1 MPAAGRGDPLAHSAP
16 APGGHGQSYADHIAR
31 VRWGARER
39 AAAMLRFAGEPPQG
53 FLDALD
59 AAAAFHDLGKLDED
73 IQEAMIRGRGAKL
86 RWDHVDAGVA
96 RLTSA
101 GNWMA
106 AWLVR
111 AHHAPGLPA
120 HAEHFDPDGL
130 GRRLRGRRQGK
141 DDPERHEEQISRTN
155 ARLSGYQAVHEAAV
169 GRTNIGPMRACH
181 GLAMRLALSCLVDA
195 DHADTARFDTGHEL
209 PAAAKP
215 RWKERLVQLDA
226 YVHSLGESADDAR
239 TGHRAEFYRACR
251 EARIERPI
259 AACEGP
265 VGLGK
270 TTAVTAHLLRR
281 ASDEG
286 LRHLIIV
293 APFTNIIAQT
303 VRVLRNALVLP
314 SEKATDVIVEH
325 HHRADFDD
333 RSDRDVAVL
342 WRAPVIVTTAVQ
354 LFETLASNNPSQLRK
369 FHELPGSALF
379 LDEAHAALPTQL
391 WPQNWRWLR
400 ELAERWGCRIVFA
413 SGSLTRFWEHQE
425 IVPEPIKLPELL
437 PPALEQSVIRAE
449 KRRVLYKRSGRSSS
463 LRELIHRIG
472 EAPGPRLVILNT
484 VQSAAVVARAMRDAS
499 HNVLHLSTA
508 LSPRDR
514 DVVLD
519 RVQRRL
525 KVSEDQDWSLV
536 ATSCVEAG
544 VDLSF
549 RTAFRERF
557 GTASLIQVGGR
568 VNRHGEFNSV
578 GGGIVFDFLLDAAD
592 GITSHPSASFSA
604 EVLKRQFREGAFDDE
619 EITPAQLVTTA
630 MIEELRDRGGLGHD
644 ALAKAERERDYPS
657 AAEEGQVI
665 RTDSRIVVVD
675 PRLRQLLENRRPIGF
690 RTLLRGS
697 VQIWARKLPLLGLEP
712 LPGRTELYF
721 WPYEYDPDF
730 LGYMAGVLQL
740 RQFWEE
746 GGAIV

>member
-1 MPAAGRGDPLAHSAP
+1 MPEVRPDPLAHSAP
-16 APGGHGQSYADHIAR
+16 ESGGKGQPYADHIKR
-31 VRWGARER
+31 VRCGVSER
-39 AAAMLRFAGEPPQG
+39 AAAMLRFAADLPPG
-53 FLDALD
+53 LLDTLD
-59 AAAAFHDLGKLDED
+59 AAASFHDFGKLDED
-73 IQEAMIRGRGAKL
+73 VQGAMARGRGAKL
-86 RWDHVDAGVA
+86 RWDHIDAGVA
-96 RLTSA
+96 HLAAA

-130 GRRLRGRRQGK
+130 GRRLRGCRHDD
-141 DDPERHEEQISRTN
+141 DDPQRHEEQMGRTD
-155 ARLSGYQAVHEAAV
+155 ACLSGYLAAHEAAV
-169 GRTNIGPMRACH
+169 GPIDVGPMRACH
-181 GLAMRLALSCLVDA
+181 GLTMRLALSCLVDA
-195 DHADTARFDTGHEL
+195 DHADAARFDSGHEP
-209 PAAAKP
+209 PAAAQP
-215 RWKERLVQLDA
+215 RWKERLAQLDA
-226 YVHSLGESADDAR
+226 YVRSLGESPNDPR

-251 EARIERPI
+251 EARIDSPM

-270 TTAVTAHLLRR
+270 TTAVTAHLLRC
-281 ASDEG
+281 ASDEN

-293 APFTNIIAQT
+293 APFTNIITQT
-303 VRVLRNALVLP
+303 VRVLRKALVLP
-314 SEKATDVIVEH
+314 GEKATDVIVEH

-333 RSDRDVAVL
+333 RSDRDMAVL

-369 FHELPGSALF
+369 LHELPGSALF
-379 LDEAHAALPTQL
+379 LDEAHAALPTHL

-400 ELAERWGCRIVFA
+400 ELAGSWGCRIVFA
-413 SGSLTRFWEHQE
+413 SGSLTRFWKHEK
-425 IVPEPIKLPELL
+425 IVPDPIELPELL
-437 PPALEQSVIRAE
+437 PPALGQSVIRAE
-449 KRRVLYKRSGRSSS
+449 RRRVLYQRSGRNSSVQ
-463 LRELIHRIG
+463 ELVHRIAQ
-472 EAPGPRLVILNT
+472 APGPRLVILNT

-499 HNVLHLSTA
+499 NDVLHLSTA
-508 LSPRDR
+508 LCPRDR
-514 DVVLD
+514 DTILN

-525 KVSEDQDWSLV
+525 KDSEDKDWSLV

-568 VNRHGEFNSV
+568 VNRHGEFDSV
-578 GGGIVFDFLLDAAD
+578 GGGIVFDFLIDAVD

-619 EITPAQLVTTA
+619 EMTPAQLVTTA

-657 AAEEGQVI
+657 AVEEGRVI
-665 RTDSRIVVVD
+665 QTDTRIVVVD
-675 PRLRQLLENRRPIGF
+675 PRLRQLLENRRPISF

-697 VQIWARKLPLLGLEP
+697 VQIWARRLSLLRLEP
-712 LPGRTELYF
+712 LPGRRELYV
-721 WPYEYDPDF
+721 WPYAYDPDF
-730 LGYMAGVLQL
+730 LGYMTGALQL